1 MRFTKWYP
9 HFDARCI
16 VFVFWY
22 IVYYKGTANK
32 EENLFHSSKLTFERV
47 IAVYIGNGIKGR
59 GIRIECGRNLR
70 SCNQIKCYEIPPPR
84 WRPRY
89 RCAEKRETPDLSCIC
104 LSQWSPL
111 LPSVP
116 PLSRLIGK
124 ATLWQTRELKGER
137 VFSREITILPWYR
150 LTISL
155 LRILYLSEG
164 GRNSRV
170 SSRRDKGI
178 QESTVVSLMCFVSKI
193 RSEEEKRNGG
203 KGKISKERD
212 FINDTMGQRNVY
224 FLRIRDRN
232 RNRARF

>member
-1 MRFTKWYP
+1 MLRDPSPPMETPISVRREARNTGFVVYMSFTM
-9 HFDARCI
+9 
-16 VFVFWY
+16 
-22 IVYYKGTANK
+22 
-32 EENLFHSSKLTFERV
+32 E
-47 IAVYIGNGIKGR
+47 
-59 GIRIECGRNLR
+59 
-70 SCNQIKCYEIPPPR
+70 PPPTL
-84 WRPRY
+84 RPSSFTVNW
-89 RCAEKRETPDLSCIC
+89 KSN
-104 LSQWSPL
+104 PL
-111 LPSVP
+111 TNSW
-116 PLSRLIGK
+116 
-124 ATLWQTRELKGER
+124 TEGER
-137 VFSREITILPWYR
+137 VFSHEITILPWYR

-164 GRNSRV
+164 G
-170 SSRRDKGI
+170 RRDKGI